1 MTRQLPPF
9 LHDMLAA
16 PPHAGEGVHD
26 WLFRVARQLHAHLT
40 AGEIIVLLE
49 SRVAG
54 CGRHV
59 SRKEIEDAVKNSIGC
74 AWQPQGNAVD
84 VRSVSKWPR
93 LNAELR
99 AAIIRDGGG
108 LADLWELSR
117 PRIEDNLAHTEEMI
131 DRLFPGNPLLC
142 CGKSN
147 SDFDTKPRESWRG
160 ELSQLAL
167 VVPSPM
173 SALMGLTKEGKKS
186 AHTLTNTGLH
196 RSLLSTR
203 NFGASRHDRPTL

>member
-1 MTRQLPPF
+1 MAFQ
-9 LHDMLAA
+9 
-16 PPHAGEGVHD
+16 
-26 WLFRVARQLHAHLT
+26 VARQLHAHLT

-49 SRVAG
+49 SRVQG

-59 SRKEIEDAVKNSIGC
+59 SRKEIEDAVKNSIG
-74 AWQPQGNAVD
+74 
-84 VRSVSKWPR
+84 VRVAAARQRRSSAIR
-93 LNAELR
+93 EQMAETERGKR
-99 AAIIRDGGG
+99 AAIIRDSGG

-117 PRIEDNLAHTEEMI
+117 PRIEDNLAHTEEII